1 MERRRRSVLA
11 CGFACV
17 AGALFAQ
24 GTAPETA
31 GVEQAVGVHARAFAA
46 RTGAAAGAVS

>member
-24 GTAPETA
+24 GTVPETA
-31 GVEQAVGVHARAFAA
+31 GVE
-46 RTGAAAGAVS
+46 